1 MAELEHGIY
10 NELKG
15 AAGVLALV
23 GTRIYPDVLPQ
34 DVTYP
39 AIVYSR
45 IGAGKEHTQG
55 KDSGLSETSMQV
67 SGWTDTVLERVALRK
82 QVRLALQDFS
92 GDLGSQGVTVR
103 AVLMDDETDFYDDS
117 VKKYQFADDYTFWHL
132 EDRTS

>member
-34 DVTYP
+34 DVTFP

-45 IGAGKEHTQG
+45 ISAGKEHTQG
-55 KDSGLSETSMQV
+55 KDSGLSETSIQI
-67 SGWTDTVLERVALRK
+67 SGWTGTALERISLRK
-82 QVRLALQDFS
+82 QVRLTLQDFS
-92 GDLGSQGVTVR
+92 GDLGGQSVIVR
-103 AVLMDDETDFYDDS
+103 AVLMEDEVDFYDDS
-117 VKKYQFADDYTFWHL
+117 VKKYQFADDYTFWYL